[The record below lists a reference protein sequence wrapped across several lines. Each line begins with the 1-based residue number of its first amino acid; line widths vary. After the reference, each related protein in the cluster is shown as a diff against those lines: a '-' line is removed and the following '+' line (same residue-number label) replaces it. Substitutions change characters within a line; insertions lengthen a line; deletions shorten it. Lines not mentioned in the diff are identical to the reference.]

1 MSFNTGRTQL
11 LTSMKDLS
19 RLWEDVRAGW
29 NDPVS
34 RKFEEDYWLPL
45 DKLVQDSLREIDQLQ
60 GVLTRLRQECS

>member
-11 LTSMKDLS
+11 HAAMKDLS
-19 RLWEDVRAGW
+19 RLWDDVRAGW

-34 RKFEEDYWLPL
+34 RKFEEEYYVPL
-45 DKLVQDSLREIDQLQ
+45 EKLVQDTVREIDQLQ